1 MNMIEN
7 WIFNVYGGK
16 LVARGA
22 ALASAWLIAHAL
34 PAIAA
39 KAGVPLPYTPE
50 QITSGMLALSMF
62 LFETVK
68 KARMA
73 NPSSPAVQTDA
84 TEPGADVSAA
94 AATAPSVPLP

>member
-1 MNMIEN
+1 MNTIEN

-34 PAIAA
+34 PAVAA
-39 KAGVPLPYTPE
+39 KAGVPLPFTPE
-50 QITSGMLALSMF
+50 QITAGMLSLSMF

-68 KARMA
+68 KFRMA
-73 NPSSPAVQTDA
+73 SQNSPAVQTDA
-84 TEPGADVSAA
+84 SV
-94 AATAPSVPLP
+94 TAPSVPLP